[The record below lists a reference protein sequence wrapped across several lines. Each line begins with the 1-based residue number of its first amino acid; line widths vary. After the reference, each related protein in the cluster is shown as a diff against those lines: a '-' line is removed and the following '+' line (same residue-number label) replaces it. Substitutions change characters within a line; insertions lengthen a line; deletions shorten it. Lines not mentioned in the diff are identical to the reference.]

1 MNESEAQKTL
11 IGLWLKKAEESL
23 ASAELELNA
32 GHANF
37 AVNRLYYAC
46 FYAVTALLLQD
57 GKQFTRHSAVKSEF
71 IRTYIKPERI
81 DVKWNKFY
89 QKLFDDRQEG
99 DYIPTA
105 TFEAS
110 DVSTCLQQSREFI
123 DLIRSLIDNPGATNS

>member
-1 MNESEAQKTL
+1 MNESEAQEKL
-11 IGLWLKKAEESL
+11 IALWLEKAEESL

-32 GHANF
+32 GHTNF

-46 FYAVTALLLQD
+46 FYAVTALLLRD
-57 GKQFTRHSAVKSEF
+57 GRQFARHSGVKSEF
-71 IRTYIKPERI
+71 SRTYIKPGRV

-105 TFEAS
+105 TFEAP
-110 DVSTCLQQSREFI
+110 DVSTCLQQAREFI
-123 DLIRSLIDNPGATNS
+123 DLIRGLIDAE

>member
-1 MNESEAQKTL
+1 MNKSEAQEVL
-11 IGLWLKKAEESL
+11 IKLWLKKADEAL

-32 GHANF
+32 GHNNF

-46 FYAVTALLLQD
+46 FYVVTSLLLRD
-57 GKQFTRHSAVKSEF
+57 GKQFARHSTVKSEF
-71 IRTYIKPERI
+71 VRTYVKTGLI
-81 DVKWNKFY
+81 DSKWNKFY

-110 DVSTCLQQSREFI
+110 EISPRLRQAREFI
-123 DLIRSLIDNPGATNS
+123 DLIRNLIGTK

>member
-1 MNESEAQKTL
+1 MNESEAQEKL
-11 IGLWLKKAEESL
+11 IELWLEKAGEAL

-32 GHANF
+32 GHTNF

-46 FYAVTALLLQD
+46 FYAVTALLLRD
-57 GKQFTRHSAVKSEF
+57 GKQFARHSAVKSEF
-71 IRTYIKPERI
+71 GRTYIKPGRL

-99 DYIPTA
+99 DYIPTT

-110 DVSTCLQQSREFI
+110 DVSTSLQQAREFI
-123 DLIRSLIDNPGATNS
+123 DLIRGLIDAG

>member
-1 MNESEAQKTL
+1 MNESEAQEKL
-11 IGLWLKKAEESL
+11 IGLWLEKADEAL

-32 GHANF
+32 GHTNF

-46 FYAVTALLLQD
+46 FYAVTALLLRD
-57 GKQFTRHSAVKSEF
+57 GKQFARHSTVKSEF
-71 IRTYIKPERI
+71 SRTYIKPRRL

-110 DVSTCLQQSREFI
+110 DVSTSLQQAREFI
-123 DLIRSLIDNPGATNS
+123 DLIRSLIDAR

>member
-11 IGLWLKKAEESL
+11 IRLWLEKAEDSL

-32 GHANF
+32 SHANF

-57 GKQFTRHSAVKSEF
+57 GKQFARHSAVKSEF
-71 IRTYIKPERI
+71 GRTYIKPGRV

-110 DVSTCLQQSREFI
+110 DVSTCIQRAREFI
-123 DLIRSLIDNPGATNS
+123 GLVCGLINDPETTKS